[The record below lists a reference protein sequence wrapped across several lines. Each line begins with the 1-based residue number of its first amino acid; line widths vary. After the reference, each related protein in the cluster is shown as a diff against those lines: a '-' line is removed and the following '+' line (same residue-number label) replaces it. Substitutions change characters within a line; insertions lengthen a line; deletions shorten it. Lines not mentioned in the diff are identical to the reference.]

1 MIGLTCIENWD
12 SDYIVRKYIETQ
24 LEVCSMLEVEPS
36 KCIIF
41 ATSENDLWQ
50 PLNRG
55 NKSSRLCISED
66 IILHHD
72 KESN

>member
-1 MIGLTCIENWD
+1 
-12 SDYIVRKYIETQ
+12 
-24 LEVCSMLEVEPS
+24 MLEVEPS

-41 ATSENDLWQ
+41 ATSEKDLWH